1 MRGTI
6 LRCCIDYCDNG
17 PKRNFWN
24 FAMRLLGIETSCDE
38 TAAAIVDGS
47 IAPDGTPRSKISS
60 NIILSQKD
68 HEAFGG
74 VVPEIAARAHVMAI
88 DSVIMA
94 ALKEADCEFQDL
106 DAVAVS
112 SGPGLIGGLIVGLT
126 AAKSIALA
134 HDLPFLG
141 VNHLEGHALTA
152 RLSDQ
157 LPYPYLLLLVS
168 GGHSQ
173 ILLITG
179 LGEYHRLGSTID
191 DALGEAFDKTAK
203 LLGLGYPG
211 GPAVERAA
219 LKGDPDRFNF
229 PMPLRGKMPPNFS
242 FSGLKTAVRQQAE
255 ALLNEGSLSDQD
267 VSDICASFQKTVAA
281 IIEDRMIRA
290 FDMAM
295 QRSEVMAALKGAP
308 LPLVV
313 AGGVAANKVLREHLT
328 LLATKLGTSIVAP
341 PLNLCGDNGAMIA
354 WAGLERFAAGESHDH
369 TLAPRARWP
378 LDMNAQ
384 TMIGHGKAGA
394 KV

>member
-1 MRGTI
+1 
-6 LRCCIDYCDNG
+6 
-17 PKRNFWN
+17 
-24 FAMRLLGIETSCDE
+24 MRLLGIETSCDE

-47 IAPDGTPRSKISS
+47 ISPDGTPRGQILS
-60 NIILSQKD
+60 NIVLSQKD

-88 DSVIMA
+88 DSVILA
-94 ALKEADCEFQDL
+94 AMKDADCEFSDL
-106 DAVAVS
+106 DALAVS
-112 SGPGLIGGLIVGLT
+112 SGPGLVGGLIVGLM

-141 VNHLEGHALTA
+141 INHLEGHALTA

-157 LPYPYLLLLVS
+157 LAYPYLLLLVS

-173 ILLITG
+173 ILLVSG
-179 LGEYHRLGSTID
+179 LGQYHRLGSTID

-219 LKGDPDRFNF
+219 LTGDPDRFNF

-242 FSGLKTAVRQQAE
+242 FSGLKTAVRQQAQ
-255 ALLNEGSLSDQD
+255 ALLQECSLSDQG
-267 VSDICASFQKTVAA
+267 VADICASFQKTVAA
-281 IIEDRMIRA
+281 IIEDRLIRA
-290 FDMAM
+290 FELATS
-295 QRSEVMAALKGAP
+295 RSDVQQILQGRS

-313 AGGVAANKVLREHLT
+313 AGGVAANKVLRTHLAG
-328 LLATKLGTSIVAP
+328 LADRLGTMLVAP

-354 WAGLERFAAGESHDH
+354 WAGLERFSAGEAHDFD
-369 TLAPRARWP
+369 LAPRARWP

-384 TMIGHGKAGA
+384 TMIGHGKAGP

>member
-1 MRGTI
+1 
-6 LRCCIDYCDNG
+6 
-17 PKRNFWN
+17 
-24 FAMRLLGIETSCDE
+24 MRLLGIETSCDE

-47 IAPDGTPRSKISS
+47 IGPDGAPRGQILS
-60 NIILSQKD
+60 NIVLSQQD

-88 DSVIMA
+88 DKVILA
-94 ALKEADCEFQDL
+94 AMSEADCNFSDL
-106 DAVAVS
+106 DALAVS
-112 SGPGLIGGLIVGLT
+112 SGPGLIGGLIVGLM

-141 VNHLEGHALTA
+141 INHLEGHALTA
-152 RLSDQ
+152 RLSHQ

-173 ILLITG
+173 ILLVSG
-179 LGEYHRLGSTID
+179 LGQYHRLGSTID

-219 LKGDPDRFNF
+219 LQGNPDRFKF

-255 ALLNEGSLSDQD
+255 TLLRGGSLSDQD
-267 VSDICASFQKTVAA
+267 VADICASFQKTVAS
-281 IIEDRMIRA
+281 IVEDRLIRA
-290 FDMAM
+290 FDLASN
-295 QRSEVMAALKGAP
+295 RSDVQAALQGLH

-313 AGGVAANKVLREHLT
+313 AGGVAANKVLRAHLND
-328 LLATKLGTSIVAP
+328 LARRLDTKLVAP
-341 PLNLCGDNGAMIA
+341 PLDLCGDNGAMIA
-354 WAGLERFAAGESHDH
+354 WAGLERFSAGESHDF

>member
-1 MRGTI
+1 
-6 LRCCIDYCDNG
+6 
-17 PKRNFWN
+17 
-24 FAMRLLGIETSCDE
+24 MRLLGIETSCDE

-47 IAPDGTPRSKISS
+47 IGSDGQPEGQILS
-60 NIILSQKD
+60 NIVLSQKD

-88 DSVIMA
+88 DGVIMA
-94 ALKEADCEFQDL
+94 AMKEADCDFSDL
-106 DAVAVS
+106 DALAVS
-112 SGPGLIGGLIVGLT
+112 SGPGLIGGLIVGLM

-141 VNHLEGHALTA
+141 INHLEGHALTA

-173 ILLITG
+173 ILLVSG
-179 LGEYHRLGSTID
+179 LGQYHRLGSTID

-219 LKGDPDRFNF
+219 LRGDSERFKF

-255 ALLNEGSLSDQD
+255 ALVREGSLSDQD
-267 VSDICASFQKTVAA
+267 VADICASFQKTVAA
-281 IIEDRMIRA
+281 IIEDRLIRA
-290 FDMAM
+290 FDLAAN
-295 QRSEVMAALKGAP
+295 RSDVQAALDGNP

-313 AGGVAANKVLREHLT
+313 AGGVAANQVLRAHLGRVAARLDT
-328 LLATKLGTSIVAP
+328 RIIAP

-354 WAGLERFAAGESHDH
+354 WAGLERFATGESHDFA
-369 TLAPRARWP
+369 LAPRARWP

>member
-1 MRGTI
+1 
-6 LRCCIDYCDNG
+6 
-17 PKRNFWN
+17 
-24 FAMRLLGIETSCDE
+24 MRLLGIETSCDE
-38 TAAAIVDGS
+38 TAAAIVEGS
-47 IAPDGTPRSKISS
+47 IAPDGTPEGQILS
-60 NIILSQKD
+60 NIVLSQTD

-88 DSVIMA
+88 DSVITA
-94 ALKEADCEFQDL
+94 AMTEADCAYSEL
-106 DAVAVS
+106 DALAVS
-112 SGPGLIGGLIVGLT
+112 SGPGLIGGLIVGLM

-141 VNHLEGHALTA
+141 INHLEGHALTA

-173 ILLITG
+173 ILLVSG
-179 LGEYHRLGSTID
+179 LGQYHRLGSTID

-219 LKGDPDRFNF
+219 LAGDPDRFSF

-255 ALLNEGSLSDQD
+255 ALVNEGTLSDQD
-267 VSDICASFQKTVAA
+267 VADICASFQKTVAA
-281 IIEDRMIRA
+281 IIEDRLLRA
-290 FDMAM
+290 FDLATG
-295 QRSEVMAALKGAP
+295 RSDVQQMLQGAP

-313 AGGVAANKVLREHLT
+313 AGGVAANKVLRAS
-328 LLATKLGTSIVAP
+328 LADLADRLGTTLVAP
-341 PLNLCGDNGAMIA
+341 PLRLCGDNGAMIA
-354 WAGLERFAAGESHDH
+354 WAGLERFAAGETHDFA
-369 TLAPRARWP
+369 LAPRARWP

-384 TMIGHGKAGA
+384 TMIGHGKAGP